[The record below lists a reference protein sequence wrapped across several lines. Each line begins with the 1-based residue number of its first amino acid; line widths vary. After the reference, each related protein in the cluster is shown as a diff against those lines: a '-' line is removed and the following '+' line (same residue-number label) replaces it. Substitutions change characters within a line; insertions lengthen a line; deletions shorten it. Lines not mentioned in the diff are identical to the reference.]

1 MKVLVLVPSL
11 RIGNGISS
19 FIMAYFRSLNHDTVQ
34 MDFAYYTDFP
44 ETFIPEVTA
53 AGSNVFKLPHPV
65 KKYFA
70 HIRECRRILRVGN
83 YDIVHDNS
91 FIVTL
96 PMMFVAKKC
105 VRKRV
110 LHSHSSKLG
119 DTRKSAFRNAIF
131 VPMLRHCATDF
142 AACSDVA
149 GRFLFGRRPYRIISN
164 VVHSAAYDFS
174 SAIRTEMR
182 RALGV
187 ADRTVIGSVCALV
200 QAKNLF
206 FALDVVSVAVKKRA
220 DVIYLI
226 AGSGPLEDEIRRYIK
241 TLGIEQNVRLL
252 GNRSDA
258 CDLYQAMDVCLF
270 PSKFEGLGITAVEAQ
285 ISGLPVIASDAI
297 PREVAFSD
305 LVTFLPL
312 SESAGFWA
320 ERIIELLNA
329 LPERRGHA
337 DELLRSQFSDV
348 GAGERLESYYREL
361 LRDWEE
367 SE

>member
-11 RIGNGISS
+11 RVGSGIAS
-19 FIMAYFRSLNHDTVQ
+19 FIMAYFCSLNHATVQ
-34 MDFAYYTDFP
+34 MDFAYYFDFP

-53 AGSNVFKLPHPV
+53 AGSNVFKLPHPLNRCL
-65 KKYFA
+65 A
-70 HIRECRRILRVGN
+70 HIRECKRILRSGN
-83 YDIVHDNS
+83 YDIIHNNTL
-91 FIVTL
+91 IVTL
-96 PMMFVAKKC
+96 PMMNLAKKY

-110 LHSHSSKLG
+110 LHSHASKLG
-119 DTRKSAFRNAIF
+119 ETWTKAFRNAIF
-131 VPMLRHCATDF
+131 LPALRHCATDF
-142 AACSDVA
+142 AACSDAA
-149 GRFLFGRRPYRIISN
+149 GRCLFGRRAYRIIPNIVS
-164 VVHSAAYDFS
+164 SALYDFS
-174 SAIRTEMR
+174 SDRREKMRT
-182 RALGV
+182 ALGV
-187 ADRTVIGSVCALV
+187 VDKTVIGSVCRLSP
-200 QAKNLF
+200 QKNLF
-206 FALDVVSVAVKKRA
+206 FALDVVSVVVRKRA

-226 AGSGPLEDEIRRYIK
+226 AGSGSLEDEIRRYIK

-258 CDLYQAMDVCLF
+258 CDLYQAMDICLF

-285 ISGLPVIASDAI
+285 ISGLPVIASDAV

-312 SESAGFWA
+312 SESAVFWA

-329 LPERRGHA
+329 LPERRGYA